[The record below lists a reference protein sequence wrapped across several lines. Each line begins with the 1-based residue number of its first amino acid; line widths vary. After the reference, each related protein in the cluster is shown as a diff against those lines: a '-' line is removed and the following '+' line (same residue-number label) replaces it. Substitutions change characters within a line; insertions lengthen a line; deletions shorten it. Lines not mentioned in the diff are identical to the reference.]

1 MSSEINKILTTD
13 GIPLEESLKKAER
26 KNKIKAF
33 LLVCPLL
40 LFLIITY
47 VFPIGE
53 MFTRSIDDKMITNM
67 LPNTFKSMESW
78 DGQDMPEESVF
89 ENFYIDFK
97 KLVENKEH
105 GKLAQRLNK
114 EKNGFNT
121 ILKKLFRQI
130 QRNKIDENGSFKEQI
145 TSLHKRF
152 NDVEYWRA
160 IKRTA
165 PPYTM
170 AKYLKGM
177 DLFIDENGGIAQVEE
192 DRRIHRILWLRTL
205 EIAFFVTVFCFLM
218 GYPIAHLL
226 ATLPM
231 KYSNLLM
238 ICVLL
243 PFWTSLLVRTA
254 SWMILLQQ
262 QGIVNDFFVM
272 IGLVSD
278 DNRPEMMYNKV
289 GTYVAMTQILL
300 PFMVLPLYSV
310 MKTIS
315 PSLMRAGKSLGGTP
329 FVAFWKVYFPLT
341 IPGIGAGCLLVFI
354 LAIGYYI
361 TPALVGGASGTLISN
376 QIAYHM
382 KTTLDWSFASAM
394 GLMLLTG
401 VLVVYWIYNKLVGV
415 DNIKLGKIWH
425 YRSIQRHDIEF
436 GIISI

>member
-1 MSSEINKILTTD
+1 MSSETQQILTTD
-13 GIPLEESLKKAER
+13 GIPLSVSLKKAER

-33 LLVCPLL
+33 LLVVPLL

-47 VFPIGE
+47 ILPIGD
-53 MFTRSIDDKMITNM
+53 MFMRSIDDKMVTNM
-67 LPNTFKSMESW
+67 LPKTFTAMEKW
-78 DGQDMPEESVF
+78 DGKEMPPEEVF
-89 ENFYIDFK
+89 AGFYSDFK
-97 KLVENKEH
+97 ILVQNKEH

-114 EKNGFNT
+114 EKNGFNS
-121 ILKKLFRQI
+121 IIKKLFRQV
-130 QRNKIDENGSFKEQI
+130 QRNKIDEGQSIKEQI
-145 TSLHKRF
+145 MKVHKRWR
-152 NDVEYWRA
+152 DVEYWQA

-165 PPYTM
+165 PPYTT

-177 DLFIDENGGIAQVEE
+177 DMYYGPDGNIMQVDE

-205 EIAFFVTVFCFLM
+205 EIAFFVTLFSFLM

-272 IGLVSD
+272 IGLVAD

-329 FVAFWKVYFPLT
+329 FIAFWKIYFPLT

-401 VLVVYWIYNKLVGV
+401 VLVVYWVYNKLVGV
-415 DNIKLGKIWH
+415 DNIKLG
-425 YRSIQRHDIEF
+425 
-436 GIISI
+436 

>member
-1 MSSEINKILTTD
+1 MSSETKQILTTD

-67 LPNTFKSMESW
+67 LPNTFKSMENW
-78 DGQDMPEESVF
+78 DGQKMPEENVF

-97 KLVENKEH
+97 KLVEKKEH

-130 QRNKIDENGSFKEQI
+130 QRNKIDESGSFKEQI

-152 NDVEYWRA
+152 NNVEYWRA

-382 KTTLDWSFASAM
+382 KSTLDWSFASAM

-415 DNIKLGKIWH
+415 DNIKLG
-425 YRSIQRHDIEF
+425 
-436 GIISI
+436 

>member
-1 MSSEINKILTTD
+1 MSSETNKILTTD

-67 LPNTFKSMESW
+67 LPNTFKSMENW
-78 DGQDMPEESVF
+78 DGQEMPDENVF

-97 KLVENKEH
+97 KLVEKKEH

-130 QRNKIDENGSFKEQI
+130 QRNKIDESGSFKEQI

-152 NDVEYWRA
+152 NNVDYWRA

-361 TPALVGGASGTLISN
+361 TPALVG
-376 QIAYHM
+376 
-382 KTTLDWSFASAM
+382 
-394 GLMLLTG
+394 
-401 VLVVYWIYNKLVGV
+401 V
-415 DNIKLGKIWH
+415 DNIKLGYIWH
-425 YRSIQRHDIEF
+425 YQGIQRHDIEF
-436 GIISI
+436 GITSI

>member
-1 MSSEINKILTTD
+1 MSSETQKILTAD
-13 GIPLEESLKKAER
+13 GIPLEVSLKKAER
-26 KNKIKAF
+26 KNKLKAF
-33 LLVCPLL
+33 LLVAPLL

-47 VFPIGE
+47 IFPIGD
-53 MFTRSIDDKMITNM
+53 MLIRSVDDREVTNM
-67 LPNTFKSMESW
+67 LPKTFKAMESW
-78 DGQDMPEESVF
+78 DGQELPSEEVF
-89 ENFYIDFK
+89 EAFYFDM
-97 KLVENKEH
+97 KLLIEERRE
-105 GKLAQRLNK
+105 GKLSTQMNFT
-114 EKNGFNT
+114 KNGFKS
-121 ILKKLFRQI
+121 ILKKLRREMKKF
-130 QRNKIDENGSFKEQI
+130 DEGNYKEQI
-145 TSLHKRF
+145 MAVHKRWA
-152 NDVEYWRA
+152 DVEYWRA
-160 IKRTA
+160 IKARSPSFTNQ
-165 PPYTM
+165 
-170 AKYLKGM
+170 KYLKG
-177 DLFIDENGGIAQVEE
+177 IDMYTNEKGEIVSVQE
-192 DRRIHRILWLRTL
+192 DRQIHRILWFRTL
-205 EIAFFVTVFCFLM
+205 EVAFFVTVFCFLM
-218 GYPIAHLL
+218 AYPIAHLL

-262 QGIVNDFFVM
+262 NGIINDFFVW

-278 DNRPEMMYNKV
+278 DNRIEMMFNKT

-329 FVAFWKVYFPLT
+329 FIAFWKVYFPLT

-376 QIAYHM
+376 QIAFHM
-382 KTTLDWSFASAM
+382 KSTLDWSFASAM

-401 VLVVYWIYNKLVGV
+401 VLVIYWLYNKVVGI
-415 DNIKLGKIWH
+415 DNIKLG
-425 YRSIQRHDIEF
+425 
-436 GIISI
+436 

>member
-1 MSSEINKILTTD
+1 MSSETKQILTTD
-13 GIPLEESLKKAER
+13 GIPLEVSLKKAEK

-33 LLVCPLL
+33 LLVAPLL

-47 VFPIGE
+47 IFPIGE

-67 LPNTFKSMESW
+67 LPKTFKEMESW
-78 DGQDMPEESVF
+78 DGQELPPEEVF
-89 ENFYIDFK
+89 SAFYYDYK
-97 KLVENKEH
+97 ALVEKQEH
-105 GKLAQRLNK
+105 GKLGQRLNK
-114 EKNGFNT
+114 EKNGFNST
-121 ILKKLFRQI
+121 TKRLFRNI
-130 QRNKIDENGSFKEQI
+130 KRKKIDESISIKEQI
-145 TSLHKRF
+145 IKIHPNWNK
-152 NDVEYWRA
+152 VEYWQA

-165 PPYTM
+165 PPYTL

-177 DLFIDENGGIAQVEE
+177 DMYYAPDGSIVQVDE

-205 EIAFFVTVFCFLM
+205 EIAFFVTLFCFLM

-262 QGIVNDFFVM
+262 QGVVNDFFVM
-272 IGLVSD
+272 IGLVAD

-376 QIAYHM
+376 QIAFHM
-382 KTTLDWSFASAM
+382 KQTLDWSFASAM

-401 VLVVYWIYNKLVGV
+401 VLVIYWIYNKLVGV
-415 DNIKLGKIWH
+415 DNIKLG
-425 YRSIQRHDIEF
+425 
-436 GIISI
+436 

>member
-1 MSSEINKILTTD
+1 MSSETGKILTTD
-13 GIPLEESLKKAER
+13 GIPLEVSLKKAER

-33 LLVCPLL
+33 LLVAPLL
-40 LFLIITY
+40 LFLLITY
-47 VFPIGE
+47 IFPIGD
-53 MFTRSIDDKMITNM
+53 MLMRSVDDKMVTEM
-67 LPNTFKSMESW
+67 LPKTFKSMEKW
-78 DGQDMPEESVF
+78 DGKELPPEEVF
-89 ENFYIDFK
+89 ESFYLDFQ
-97 KLVENKEH
+97 KLVEEKRD
-105 GKLAQRLNK
+105 GKLSTQLNYT
-114 EKNGFNT
+114 KNGFKS
-121 ILKKLFRQI
+121 ILKKLRRKAKNFEEG
-130 QRNKIDENGSFKEQI
+130 NYKEQI
-145 TSLHKRF
+145 MAVHQRWA
-152 NDVEYWRA
+152 DVEYWRA
-160 IKRTA
+160 IQRRA
-165 PPYTM
+165 PAYTSQ
-170 AKYLKGM
+170 KYLKG
-177 DLFIDENGGIAQVEE
+177 IDMYKNEEGKIVSVEE
-192 DRRIHRILWLRTL
+192 DRRVHRILWLRTL
-205 EIAFFVTVFCFLM
+205 EIAFFVTLLCFLM
-218 GYPIAHLL
+218 AYPIAHLL

-262 QGIVNDFFVM
+262 QGVFNDFFVM
-272 IGLVSD
+272 IGLVAD
-278 DNRPEMMYNKV
+278 DSRPEMMFNKT

-376 QIAYHM
+376 QIAFHM
-382 KTTLDWSFASAM
+382 KSTLDWSFASAM

-401 VLVVYWIYNKLVGV
+401 VLAIYWIYNKLVGV
-415 DNIKLGKIWH
+415 DNIKLG
-425 YRSIQRHDIEF
+425 
-436 GIISI
+436 

>member
-1 MSSEINKILTTD
+1 MNTETKILTTD
-13 GIPLEESLKKAER
+13 GIPLEISLKKAEK
-26 KNKIKAF
+26 KNKLKAF
-33 LLVCPLL
+33 LLVTPLL
-40 LFLIITY
+40 LFLLITY
-47 VFPIGE
+47 VMPIGS
-53 MFTRSIDDKMITNM
+53 MFTRSIDDRMITNM
-67 LPNTFKSMESW
+67 LPKTFASMEKWDGKELPSEEIFKS
-78 DGQDMPEESVF
+78 
-89 ENFYIDFK
+89 FYLDFK
-97 KLVENKEH
+97 VLVENKEH

-114 EKNGFNT
+114 EKNGFNS
-121 ILKKLFRQI
+121 IVKKLFRQVK
-130 QRNKIDENGSFKEQI
+130 RNKIDENESIKEQI
-145 TSLHKRF
+145 MNVHKRWRT
-152 NDVEYWRA
+152 VEYWQA

-165 PPYTM
+165 PPYTA

-177 DLFIDENGGIAQVEE
+177 DMVYDSDGNITQVDE

-205 EIAFFVTVFCFLM
+205 EIAFFVTLFCFLM

-262 QGIVNDFFVM
+262 QGVVNDFFVA
-272 IGLVSD
+272 IGLVAD
-278 DNRPEMMYNKV
+278 DNRPEMMYNKI

-329 FVAFWKVYFPLT
+329 FVSFFKIYFPLT

-382 KTTLDWSFASAM
+382 KSTLDWSFASAL

-401 VLVVYWIYNKLVGV
+401 VMVIYWVYNKIVGI
-415 DNIKLGKIWH
+415 DNIKLG
-425 YRSIQRHDIEF
+425 
-436 GIISI
+436 

>member
-1 MSSEINKILTTD
+1 MSSETGKILTTD
-13 GIPLEESLKKAER
+13 GIPLEVSLKKAER

-33 LLVCPLL
+33 LLVAPLL
-40 LFLIITY
+40 LFLLITY
-47 VFPIGE
+47 IFPIGD
-53 MFTRSIDDKMITNM
+53 MLMRSVDDKMVTEM
-67 LPNTFKSMESW
+67 LPKTFKSMEKW
-78 DGQDMPEESVF
+78 DGKELPPEEVF
-89 ENFYIDFK
+89 ESFYLDFQ
-97 KLVENKEH
+97 KLVEEKRD
-105 GKLAQRLNK
+105 GKLSTQLNYT
-114 EKNGFNT
+114 KNGFKS
-121 ILKKLFRQI
+121 ILKKLRRKAKNFEEG
-130 QRNKIDENGSFKEQI
+130 NYKEQI
-145 TSLHKRF
+145 MAVHQIWA
-152 NDVEYWRA
+152 DVEYWRA
-160 IKRTA
+160 IQRRA
-165 PPYTM
+165 PAYTSQ
-170 AKYLKGM
+170 KYLKG
-177 DLFIDENGGIAQVEE
+177 IDMYKNEEGNIVSVEE

-205 EIAFFVTVFCFLM
+205 EIAFFVTLLCFLM
-218 GYPIAHLL
+218 AYPIAHLL

-262 QGIVNDFFVM
+262 QGVVNDFFVM
-272 IGLVSD
+272 IGLVAD
-278 DNRPEMMYNKV
+278 DSRPEMMFNKT

-376 QIAYHM
+376 QIAFHM
-382 KTTLDWSFASAM
+382 KSTLDWSFASAM
-394 GLMLLTG
+394 GLMLLAG
-401 VLVVYWIYNKLVGV
+401 VLAIYWVYNKLVGV
-415 DNIKLGKIWH
+415 DNIKLG
-425 YRSIQRHDIEF
+425 
-436 GIISI
+436 

>member
-1 MSSEINKILTTD
+1 MSSETKQILTTD
-13 GIPLEESLKKAER
+13 GIPLEVSLKKAEK

-33 LLVCPLL
+33 LLVAPLL

-47 VFPIGE
+47 IFPIGD
-53 MFTRSIDDKMITNM
+53 MFMRSVDDKMITNM
-67 LPNTFKSMESW
+67 LPKTFKAMEKW
-78 DGQDMPEESVF
+78 ENLDELPPEEVF
-89 ENFYIDFK
+89 SAFYFDFK
-97 KLVENKEH
+97 LLVKKQEQ
-105 GKLAQRLNK
+105 GKLGQRLNK
-114 EKNGFNT
+114 EKNGFNSIT
-121 ILKKLFRQI
+121 KKLLRQI
-130 QRNKIDENGSFKEQI
+130 KRKKIDENANIKDQ
-145 TSLHKRF
+145 LMKVHKRWRS
-152 NDVEYWRA
+152 VEYWQA

-177 DLFIDENGGIAQVEE
+177 DMYFAPDGSIAQVDE

-205 EIAFFVTVFCFLM
+205 EIAFFVTLFCFFM

-262 QGIVNDFFVM
+262 QGLVNDFFVM

-376 QIAYHM
+376 QIAFHM
-382 KTTLDWSFASAM
+382 KTTLI
-394 GLMLLTG
+394 LLS
-401 VLVVYWIYNKLVGV
+401 LILQSLIPKL
-415 DNIKLGKIWH
+415 NLLRELLNQKLE
-425 YRSIQRHDIEF
+425 R
-436 GIISI
+436 